1 MNASLKFWTICQIS
15 LGKERLG
22 YEYRLLPPAQE
33 FFQRQFPT
41 VLDAQRRNI
50 QIALLTQFQP
60 QKSDI

>member
-1 MNASLKFWTICQIS
+1 
-15 LGKERLG
+15 
-22 YEYRLLPPAQE
+22 EYRLLPPAQE

-60 QKSDI
+60 QKSDIDVTSSPGLCVVQAYRYVAH